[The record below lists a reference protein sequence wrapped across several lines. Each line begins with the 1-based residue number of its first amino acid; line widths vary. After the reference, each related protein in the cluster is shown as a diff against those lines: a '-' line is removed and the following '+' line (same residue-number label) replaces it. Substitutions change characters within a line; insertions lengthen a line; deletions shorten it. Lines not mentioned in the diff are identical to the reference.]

1 MNRSRTL
8 ILLGVVLLLVAVVVL
23 VLGGGQ
29 TPPPAAVQ
37 VPPTPVEIPTTQIM
51 VAAQNIPRGTVIG
64 PDAIIPFKWPNA
76 NLPGDLA
83 ITDPALIIGKIARTD
98 ILRLQPILRDLISA
112 DPGDLAKTGCD
123 AALGIPAGK
132 VAVAFPINQISSA
145 GYSIGKGDHVDV
157 LVAFSVLDVNQE
169 DQYPSIPF
177 NRDFY
182 NDLVGAGALPADALA
197 KTLDKNSAAVAQA
210 LPQSGGT
217 TYLPRLVTQIT
228 LQNIEVL
235 NVGDWPA
242 QCQLAQ
248 KPPVILT
255 PDQAPPPTAPPVVG
269 TPTPTPPRPTVL
281 ILTVNHQQALILQ
294 WLRNAQVSIEL
305 ALRSAIDNAPVA
317 TDAVHYQ
324 YLLSTYA
331 IAKPPKTD
339 TIIQQPPPATGQ

>member
-29 TPPPAAVQ
+29 TPPPTAQ

-112 DPGDLAKTGCD
+112 DPGDLAKSGCD

-169 DQYPSIPF
+169 DQYPSVPF

-182 NDLVGAGALPADALA
+182 NDLVDAGVLPPAAA
-197 KTLDKNSAAVAQA
+197 PAAVDANNGAIAQA
-210 LPQSGGT
+210 LPQAGGGK
-217 TYLPRLVTQIT
+217 YLPRLVTQLT

-242 QCQLAQ
+242 QCQLLQ

-255 PDQAPPPTAPPVVG
+255 PDQAPPPTVPPVVG

-305 ALRSAIDNAPVA
+305 ALRSAVDNAPVV
-317 TDAVHYQ
+317 TESVHYQ

-331 IAKPPKTD
+331 ISKPPKTD
-339 TIIQQPPPATGQ
+339 TVIQQPPATGR